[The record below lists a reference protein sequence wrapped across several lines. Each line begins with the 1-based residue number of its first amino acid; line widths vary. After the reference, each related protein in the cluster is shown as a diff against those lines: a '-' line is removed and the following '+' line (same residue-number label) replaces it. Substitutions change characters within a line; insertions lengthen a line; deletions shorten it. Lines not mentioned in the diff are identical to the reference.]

1 MSRQPRFEDFSDPTR
16 ILFAYEIHRADII
29 KKDKMFFLEFW
40 DIDRI
45 ARAGRL
51 HEIFN
56 KVMFCVGGYDD
67 DPRTLF
73 AIPEVRLFLRE
84 IAHDWPYFFYADNL
98 ETEFLIRLLICMT
111 PNLTVME
118 SDKTANY
125 TAKIN
130 TEEANQAYKVLLDG
144 FARVCSMDK
153 EMNQD
158 KFDARIEN
166 VKKLLLKEKL

>member
-1 MSRQPRFEDFSDPTR
+1 
-16 ILFAYEIHRADII
+16 
-29 KKDKMFFLEFW
+29 
-40 DIDRI
+40 
-45 ARAGRL
+45 
-51 HEIFN
+51 
-56 KVMFCVGGYDD
+56 
-67 DPRTLF
+67 
-73 AIPEVRLFLRE
+73 
-84 IAHDWPYFFYADNL
+84 
-98 ETEFLIRLLICMT
+98 MT